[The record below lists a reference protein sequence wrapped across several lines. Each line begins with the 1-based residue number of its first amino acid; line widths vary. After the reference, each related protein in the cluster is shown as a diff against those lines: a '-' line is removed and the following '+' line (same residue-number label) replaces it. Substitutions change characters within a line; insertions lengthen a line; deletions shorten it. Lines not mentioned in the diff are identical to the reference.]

1 MQAVVTGYDPELKF
15 WATRY
20 RQGGRTIYSLDL
32 SLAEIASL
40 IPAPDPNV
48 VLPGNRAITPAHA
61 QGFADYL
68 RSRPDWVVPALLLRG
83 PSMFEFTPLDTDGGV
98 PNREYGLMG
107 FPRSEVSDLRIVDGQ
122 HRILGIHLA
131 IRSIATDLDKARSA
145 LASAKKTDAFQAVQD
160 ELKRQVNALLEQ
172 RKRFETERVSV
183 QVVVEEEQSAYEQM
197 FADIADNVRPI
208 SASVR
213 TRFDKTQVVNRTL
226 RLVMLHPL
234 LVDHLELEKD
244 VLGRNNPNFLSA
256 KQVTD
261 IIRIITVGLDGRI
274 NKRRESELSENE
286 MAKKTNAFLDLLVKA
301 FPQVEGVQEGTVQP
315 AALRQSSMLG
325 SSVTLKVL
333 AGTYF
338 DLLACELTEDDI
350 LEYFQKL
357 DPYLSTAATDEWV
370 EAVGSDLFFAGA
382 LASGSRRQDLKA
394 YKTALVSW
402 ALTEMPEVLRLDKPK
417 PRARK
422 AA

>member
-20 RQGGRTIYSLDL
+20 RQGGRTVYSLDL

-48 VLPGNRAITPAHA
+48 VLPGNRAITLSHA

-68 RSRPDWVVPALLLRG
+68 RARPDWIGPALLLRG
-83 PSMFEFTPLDTDGGV
+83 PSMFDFTALETDGGV

-107 FPRSEVSDLRIVDGQ
+107 FPRAAANDLRIVDGQ

-131 IRSIATDLDKARSA
+131 IRGIAADLDKARSA

-160 ELKRQVNALLEQ
+160 DLKKQVSTILEQ
-172 RKRFETERVSV
+172 RKRFENERVSV
-183 QVVVEEEQSAYEQM
+183 QVVVEEDQSAYEQM

-208 SASVR
+208 SASVS

-226 RLVMLHPL
+226 RLVMMHPL
-234 LVDHLELEKD
+234 LLDHLELEKD
-244 VLGRNNPNFLSA
+244 VLGRNNPKFLSA
-256 KQVTD
+256 KQVVD
-261 IIRIITVGLDGRI
+261 LIRILTVGLDGRI
-274 NKRRESELSENE
+274 NRRRESELSENE
-286 MAKKTNAFLDLLVKA
+286 MAKKVNAFLDTLVEA
-301 FPQVEGVQEGTVQP
+301 FPQLEGVQDGTVQP

-325 SSVTLKVL
+325 SPVTLKVL

-338 DLLACELTEDDI
+338 DLLACDLSEADI
-350 LEYFQKL
+350 LDYFKKL
-357 DPYLSTAATDEWV
+357 DPYLSTPATDEWV
-370 EAVGSDLFFAGA
+370 EAVGGDLFFAGA
-382 LASGSRRQDLKA
+382 LASGSRRQDLKQ

-402 ALTEMPEVLRLDKPK
+402 ALTELPEVLNPKKPK
-417 PRARK
+417 ARK
-422 AA
+422 VA